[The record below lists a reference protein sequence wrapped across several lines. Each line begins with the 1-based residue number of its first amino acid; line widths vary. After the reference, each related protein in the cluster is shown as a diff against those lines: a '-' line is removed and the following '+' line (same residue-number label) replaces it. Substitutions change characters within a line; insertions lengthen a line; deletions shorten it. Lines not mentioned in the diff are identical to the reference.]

1 MDPIQ
6 LTIIGVSFTLTVIL
20 VVIGIQISLLL
31 KEFRMSVQKSNK
43 MLDDAGKIT
52 GTVSEGVV
60 NMSGFMDGIR
70 AGIKMITSLKHKEK
84 EPDHE

>member
-6 LTIIGVSFTLTVIL
+6 LTIIGVSITLTIVL

-43 MLDDAGKIT
+43 MLDDAGKISE
-52 GTVSEGVV
+52 TVSEGVV

-70 AGIKMITSLKHKEK
+70 TGIKMITSFKHKEK
-84 EPDHE
+84 DSE